1 MSIMAVDDLLRV
13 PQMIIT
19 RFWRVLFLLM
29 LGLLHVAALR
39 GAEDFW
45 TRALM
50 LAHFGLFI
58 TWQPFMRGE
67 KRLTP
72 AQIAGIAVVSLGI
85 LFFLNW
91 WLLALWVSILAGIV
105 GGKVFLFQAPGL
117 RRFYL
122 VVLMYLVALL
132 LIWIVPSSVAASSL
146 RPEVQVLAEYGLPF
160 LFAVMVIIPV
170 EPDSAETPQIIDF
183 FYAALLFL
191 MLVVLVL
198 GAFAFME
205 IGRLEYV
212 VALMYSLLIIAGV
225 LLILSLVW
233 NPRAGFSGLS
243 MYFSRYLLS
252 IGMPFEQWLYILAEL
267 SQIESKPERFIRE
280 ATQGLA
286 RLPWVAGGSW
296 QAGSESEEFGH
307 SSDNSVEYANQ
318 QLHLKVYT
326 RQRLSPSL
334 EWHFHLLGQLLGE
347 FYVAKL
353 REQKLQQ
360 QTYVQAVHETG
371 ARVTHDVKNLLQ
383 SLNVLCAAAER
394 ETSDALELAALMR
407 RQLPVITQRLQQTI
421 DKFQRPQSDT
431 GRLIRAGMWWESLKR
446 AYHNRGVVFETGNM
460 EASMLLPQE
469 LFDSTAD
476 NLLQNALR
484 KRKLDSDMSVRV
496 IFACGD
502 SIELKVCDSGPAIAP
517 DVARGLLR
525 GPVPSESG
533 FGIGLYQ
540 AARLAE
546 ISGFTLKLIDNE
558 PSNVCFSLQGSGRGR
573 Q

>member
-1 MSIMAVDDLLRV
+1 MTAENLLRIPKLFIV
-13 PQMIIT
+13 NH
-19 RFWRVLFLLM
+19 WRMLFLAM
-29 LGLLHVAALR
+29 LALLHVAAVL
-39 GAEDFW
+39 GAADFW

-67 KRLTP
+67 RRLNA
-72 AQIAGIAVVSLGI
+72 AQVAGIAIVSLGI

-91 WLLALWVSILAGIV
+91 WLLALWVSVLAGIV

-122 VVLMYLVALL
+122 VVLTYLVTLL
-132 LIWIVPSSVAASSL
+132 LVWIVPSGFEPALL
-146 RPEVQVLAEYGLPF
+146 RSEVQLFAEYGLPF
-160 LFAVMVIIPV
+160 LFVVMLVIPV

-205 IGRLEYV
+205 IGKIEYV
-212 VALMYSLLIIAGV
+212 VALMYSLLSIAGV
-225 LLILSLVW
+225 LIMLSLVW
-233 NPRAGFSGLS
+233 NPRAGFAGLS

-267 SQIESKPERFIRE
+267 SQIETKPERFMRE
-280 ATQGLA
+280 AMRGLA
-286 RLPWVAGGSW
+286 RLPWVAGGYW
-296 QAGSESEEFGH
+296 RAGTESGDFGTT
-307 SSDNSVEYANQ
+307 SRNQVEYANQ
-318 QLHLKVYT
+318 ELHLRVYT
-326 RQRLSPSL
+326 RQLLSPSL

-394 ETSDALELAALMR
+394 DSGDSAELAQLMR

-421 DKFQRPQSDT
+421 DKFQKPQTESS
-431 GRLIRAGMWWESLKR
+431 GRFLKAGVWWDSLQR
-446 AYHNRGVVFETGNM
+446 SYHNRGVEFIAKNM
-460 EASMLLPQE
+460 DAEALLPKE
-469 LFDSTAD
+469 LFESTAD

-484 KRKLDSDMSVRV
+484 KRKLEPAICIQA
-496 IFACGD
+496 IFVCGD
-502 SIELKVCDSGPAIAP
+502 ELEFKVCDTGAAVSAEMSK
-517 DVARGLLR
+517 GLLR

-546 ISGFTLKLIDNE
+546 LSGYSLQLVENN
-558 PSNVCFSLQGSGRGR
+558 PGQVCFLLRGAGRKR
-573 Q
+573 